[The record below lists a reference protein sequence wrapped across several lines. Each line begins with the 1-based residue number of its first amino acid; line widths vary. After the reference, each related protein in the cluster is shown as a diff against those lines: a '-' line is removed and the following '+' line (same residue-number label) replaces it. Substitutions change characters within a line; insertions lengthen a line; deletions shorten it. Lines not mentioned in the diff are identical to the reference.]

1 MDRKKERGH
10 VAVEAVII
18 LPIAVLSTLLLLYLA
33 LFLFSVQVFKQHW
46 RLHSSIIKTQSQ
58 TTYVTKNSEMEY
70 TEGDRL
76 QVGAGNSYSASQ
88 PSFSL

>member
-1 MDRKKERGH
+1 MDRKKNGGH

-46 RLHSSIIKTQSQ
+46 RLHSSYYKKHSHRHICDEKF
-58 TTYVTKNSEMEY
+58 
-70 TEGDRL
+70 GDGVHGR
-76 QVGAGNSYSASQ
+76 
-88 PSFSL
+88 

>member
-33 LFLFSVQVFKQHW
+33 LFLFQRASLQAA
-46 RLHSSIIKTQSQ
+46 LETHSSIIKTQSQ
-58 TTYVTKNSEMEY
+58 THM
-70 TEGDRL
+70 
-76 QVGAGNSYSASQ
+76 
-88 PSFSL
+88 

>member
-33 LFLFSVQVFKQHW
+33 LFLFQRAS
-46 RLHSSIIKTQSQ
+46 LH
-58 TTYVTKNSEMEY
+58 YVERRSK
-70 TEGDRL
+70 
-76 QVGAGNSYSASQ
+76 
-88 PSFSL
+88 

>member
-33 LFLFSVQVFKQHW
+33 LFLFQVFKQHW
-46 RLHSSIIKTQSQ
+46 RLHLSIIKTQSQ
-58 TTYVTKNSEMEY
+58 THM
-70 TEGDRL
+70 
-76 QVGAGNSYSASQ
+76 
-88 PSFSL
+88 

>member
-33 LFLFSVQVFKQHW
+33 LFLFQRVENFFAPLNKF
-46 RLHSSIIKTQSQ
+46 
-58 TTYVTKNSEMEY
+58 SE
-70 TEGDRL
+70 L
-76 QVGAGNSYSASQ
+76 
-88 PSFSL
+88 L